1 MSRWRV
7 LIVDDHA
14 VFTDA
19 LARALGDEP
28 DIEVVVTAATGAEAL
43 AAFDD
48 RVDVVLCD
56 FRLPDVDGIEVTR
69 QLHERDPDVSVVML
83 TASTDDTVLT
93 AAVEAGCVGFLSKS
107 SALEE
112 VLAAVRAA
120 AVGESVISPALLAR
134 LLPRMAGRGGAGVDD
149 LTPREHEVL
158 TEMSKGLSN
167 QAIGDALYVSR
178 DTVRN
183 HVANIL
189 RKLHAHS
196 KLEAVATAARRGLI
210 AFQPDD

>member
-1 MSRWRV
+1 M

-19 LARALGDEP
+19 LSRALDAEP
-28 DIEVVVTAATGAEAL
+28 DIDVVATAASGTAAL
-43 AAFDD
+43 EVGSD
-48 RVDVVLCD
+48 VDVVLCD
-56 FRLPDVDGIEVTR
+56 FRLPDLDGVEVTR
-69 QLHERDPDVSVVML
+69 RLLARNREVCVVML
-83 TASTDDTVLT
+83 TASTDDTILA

-107 SALEE
+107 SALED

-120 AVGESVISPALLAR
+120 SVGESVISPALLAR
-134 LLPRMAGRGGAGVDD
+134 LLPRMAGRATGIDD
-149 LTPREHEVL
+149 LTPREHDVL
-158 TEMSKGLSN
+158 AEMAKGLSN

-189 RKLHAHS
+189 RKLDAHS

-210 AFQPDD
+210 AFEPER

>member
-1 MSRWRV
+1 M

-19 LARALGDEP
+19 MAQALDGEDDIEIVATAASGAAALAVGDE
-28 DIEVVVTAATGAEAL
+28 
-43 AAFDD
+43 
-48 RVDVVLCD
+48 VDVVLCD
-56 FRLPDVDGIEVTR
+56 FRLPDLDGVEVTR
-69 QLHERDPDVSVVML
+69 RLLARDPSTSVVML
-83 TASTDDTVLT
+83 TASTDDSILA

-107 SALEE
+107 SALDD

-134 LLPRMAGRGGAGVDD
+134 LLPRMAGRASGVDD

-158 TEMSKGLSN
+158 AEMAKGLSN
-167 QAIGDALYVSR
+167 QAIGEALYVSR
-178 DTVRN
+178 DTIRN

-189 RKLHAHS
+189 RKLDAHS

-210 AFQPDD
+210 AFEPER